1 MPADQAA
8 PASDSY
14 GAAIAPVLET
24 SSDYDKYDPN
34 DIPADQAAPQPY
46 YGSETLETYAAE
58 PFDNYSFNRNP
69 KFLYFG
75 ES

>member
-46 YGSETLETYAAE
+46 YGSEPLETNAAKNL
-58 PFDNYSFNRNP
+58 DIYSFNRNP
-69 KFLYFG
+69 KLLSFG
-75 ES
+75 